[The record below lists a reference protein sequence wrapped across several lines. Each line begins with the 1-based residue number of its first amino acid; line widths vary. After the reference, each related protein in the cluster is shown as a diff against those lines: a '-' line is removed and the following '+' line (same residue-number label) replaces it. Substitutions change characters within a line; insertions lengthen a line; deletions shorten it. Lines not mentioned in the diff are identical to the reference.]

1 MMAVLTQKKTFSIK
15 TNVVKESEN
24 YKNKSKVVN
33 QALHL
38 YFSREKYLKK
48 AEKEFLENFSFE
60 WIENFQK
67 DVETRIVSSTAY
79 KNLDKTISTISF

>member
-1 MMAVLTQKKTFSIK
+1 MAVLTQKKTFSIK
-15 TNVVKESEN
+15 TNVVKELEN

-38 YFSREKYLKK
+38 YFSREKYLEK

-60 WIENFQK
+60 W
-67 DVETRIVSSTAY
+67 VEYFSRDEKNKITNLPSY
-79 KNLDKTISTISF
+79 KKLDDTISKISF